1 MKRVSRVPLHVDNDS
16 YYVLFQRV
24 RFALLL
30 LKHFGF
36 VSYTDFLLQLL
47 RLLLLLM
54 LLLRCHLK
62 HPRLRSQNEKTYKTA
77 SDTAIKNA
85 GSKCQKDFMCLSVCE
100 CACVD
105 VYFEFFQFFFAHEN
119 LAHSNFMLCM
129 EFRIWITA
137 SSYKNSFILHER
149 QQPRA
154 TTKAVAIDLS
164 S

>member
-1 MKRVSRVPLHVDNDS
+1 MPKRFYVSV
-16 YYVLFQRV
+16 
-24 RFALLL
+24 
-30 LKHFGF
+30 
-36 VSYTDFLLQLL
+36 
-47 RLLLLLM
+47 
-54 LLLRCHLK
+54 C
-62 HPRLRSQNEKTYKTA
+62 
-77 SDTAIKNA
+77 
-85 GSKCQKDFMCLSVCE
+85 VCE

-137 SSYKNSFILHER
+137 YSSYKNSFILHER
-149 QQPRA
+149 QQPPA